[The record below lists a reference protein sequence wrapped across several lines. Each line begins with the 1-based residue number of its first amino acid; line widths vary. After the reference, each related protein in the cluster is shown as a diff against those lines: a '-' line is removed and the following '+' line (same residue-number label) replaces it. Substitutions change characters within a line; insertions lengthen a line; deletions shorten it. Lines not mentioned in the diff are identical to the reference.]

1 MMHLNSDKYFKF
13 SVKESNKP
21 CARTCGILHGQRT
34 VIFLMYNE
42 LMTVIFLII
51 Y

>member
-1 MMHLNSDKYFKF
+1 MMFFKF
-13 SVKESNKP
+13 SVKESNTMY
-21 CARTCGILHGQRT
+21 ARKCVHECVCGILHGQRT

-42 LMTVIFLII
+42 LMTVIFLIN